1 MPEIDQILEKYPFVQ
16 PENLIPIL
24 QEIQDEIGYL
34 SQEAIVRV
42 GRYLNVPTSKIYG
55 LATFYNQFRF
65 EEKAKFQIKI
75 CNGTSCHVK
84 SNILII
90 KEIEKK
96 LGIKLGEVT
105 RDKMFSLEE
114 TSCMGACGYGP
125 VISINDKFF
134 TQMTVVK
141 TIHLLDSYL
150 YKEEK

>member
-16 PENLIPIL
+16 QDNLIPIL

-34 SQEAIVRV
+34 SEEAMVRV

-65 EEKAKFQIKI
+65 EAKAKFQIKI

-84 SNILII
+84 SNILIL

-96 LGIKLGEVT
+96 LGIKVGEVT

-114 TSCMGACGYGP
+114 TTCMGACGIGP
-125 VISINDKFF
+125 VVAVNDKFF
-134 TQMTVVK
+134 TRL
-141 TIHLLDSYL
+141 TINKINKLLDSYL
-150 YKEEK
+150 INEEK

>member
-16 PENLIPIL
+16 PDNLIPIL
-24 QEIQDEIGYL
+24 QEIQEKAGYL

-42 GRYLNVPTSKIYG
+42 GRYLNMPTSKIYG

-84 SNILII
+84 SNNLIL

-96 LGIKLGEVT
+96 LGIKVGEMT

-114 TSCMGACGYGP
+114 TSCMGACGFGP
-125 VISINDKFF
+125 VVAVNNKFY
-134 TQMTVVK
+134 TQMTINK
-141 TIHLLDSYL
+141 IINILDSYL
-150 YKEEK
+150 INEEK

>member
-24 QEIQDEIGYL
+24 QEIQDETGYL